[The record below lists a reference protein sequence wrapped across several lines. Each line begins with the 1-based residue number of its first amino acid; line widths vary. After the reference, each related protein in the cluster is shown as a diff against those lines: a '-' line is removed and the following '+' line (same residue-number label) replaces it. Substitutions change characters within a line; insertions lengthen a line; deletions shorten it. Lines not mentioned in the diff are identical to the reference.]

1 MSNPSTSPANH
12 EAEGS
17 SPKAGKAVGS
27 SDHNVA
33 DVEDVDVE
41 DEHEHE
47 HSDEEIRQRKKGDRP
62 PPVSHA

>member
-27 SDHNVA
+27 SDHNV
-33 DVEDVDVE
+33 EYLEDVE